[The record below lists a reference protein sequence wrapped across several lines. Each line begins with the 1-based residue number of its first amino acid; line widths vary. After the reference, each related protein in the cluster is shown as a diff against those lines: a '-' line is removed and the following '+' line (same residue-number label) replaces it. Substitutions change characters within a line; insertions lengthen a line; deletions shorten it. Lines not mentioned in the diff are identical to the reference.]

1 MLPEV
6 GAMPGSYVPPNPTPP
21 PGDEPAMVTGGYMCV
36 QWMTKDSFF
45 LSTLVVFEEKNVV
58 TKVGEAWQG
67 RPRVLQDDQGD
78 PAVPTQQCTD
88 PSTSEQSS
96 PGNPEQRLEV
106 DSPANR

>member
-1 MLPEV
+1 
-6 GAMPGSYVPPNPTPP
+6 
-21 PGDEPAMVTGGYMCV
+21 MVTEGDLDV
-36 QWMTKDSFF
+36 QGMIKDSFF

-67 RPRVLQDDQGD
+67 RPQVLQDDQGD

-96 PGNPEQRLEV
+96 PRNPEQRLEV
-106 DSPANR
+106 DSLVNR

>member
-1 MLPEV
+1 M
-6 GAMPGSYVPPNPTPP
+6 
-21 PGDEPAMVTGGYMCV
+21 DV
-36 QWMTKDSFF
+36 QWMIKDSFF

-78 PAVPTQQCTD
+78 PAVPTQKCTD

-96 PGNPEQRLEV
+96 PRNPEQRLEV
-106 DSPANR
+106 DNPANR

>member
-1 MLPEV
+1 M
-6 GAMPGSYVPPNPTPP
+6 
-21 PGDEPAMVTGGYMCV
+21 DV
-36 QWMTKDSFF
+36 QWMIKDSFF
-45 LSTLVVFEEKNVV
+45 LSTLDVFEEKYVV

>member
-6 GAMPGSYVPPNPTPP
+6 GAMPGSFLPPS
-21 PGDEPAMVTGGYMCV
+21 PGEESAVVTEGDMGV
-36 QWMTKDSFF
+36 QWMIKDSFF

-58 TKVGEAWQG
+58 TKEGETWQG
-67 RPRVLQDDQGD
+67 RPGVLQDDQGD
-78 PAVPTQQCTD
+78 PVVPTQQCTD

-96 PGNPEQRLEV
+96 PRNPEQHLEV